1 MECVLRSGFS
11 QVYGGVKGCSN
22 HSCRGDNPGDRQ
34 SVTVASEGSSGLSFV
49 TPSEGNCGFQLQE
62 QVAALVAP
70 EMEAGHKSWV
80 CPLLRVSLTLRAPF

>member
-1 MECVLRSGFS
+1 MECVLGSSFS
-11 QVYGGVKGCSN
+11 QVHGGVKGSSS
-22 HSCRGDNPGDRQ
+22 HSCRGDHPGDRQ
-34 SVTVASEGSSGLSFV
+34 WVTVASEGSAGLSFV

-80 CPLLRVSLTLRAPF
+80 SPLLRVCLTLRAQF